1 MKSTSQT
8 TNMNFNTFSRGMS
21 LFILNRCLAII
32 ELLLVTAGSLCLF
45 LAHICISSVDYIENY
60 IMIDCDFDYYSNAD
74 HLNHI
79 IRDKINLYIGKR
91 DDVII
96 KEEKIEDED
105 SSEDEVEYEL
115 DSDIEDVTNE
125 FLQKKEEEKVT
136 VDLTVDVN
144 EEEELVDEEV
154 EENVTVGDTETT
166 ISQTNVI
173 EDEESSE
180 INSDEDLMTI

>member
-1 MKSTSQT
+1 
-8 TNMNFNTFSRGMS
+8 
-21 LFILNRCLAII
+21 
-32 ELLLVTAGSLCLF
+32 
-45 LAHICISSVDYIENY
+45 
-60 IMIDCDFDYYSNAD
+60 MIDCDFDYYSNAD

>member
-8 TNMNFNTFSRGMS
+8 TNMNFNTFLRGMS

-154 EENVTVGDTETT
+154 GDTETT